1 MTSAR
6 LWVAGARP
14 RTLGAAIAPV
24 VVGTAAAHHA
34 SGSTSWGRAALALV
48 VALALQVGV
57 NYANDYSDGVRGTD
71 RDRRGPV
78 RLTATGLATPRA
90 VAIASGLAI
99 LVAAG
104 AGLAL
109 AALVSWWLLAVGAA
123 AIVAALGYTGGPR
136 PYGYHALGEVM
147 VLAFF
152 GFVAT
157 AGSAYVQ
164 VDRVPATAWWGSLT
178 VGLLAA
184 AILVANNVRDLDT
197 DATAGKRTLAV
208 RLGPTRARALYVVC
222 VAGAFLALVPAAFDA
237 PWALLA
243 LLATPL
249 AVGPI
254 RIVLNARQAPALVAA
269 LVATARL
276 EVVVGVL
283 LGVGLWIST

>member
-1 MTSAR
+1 MTGVR

-14 RTLGAAIAPV
+14 RTLGAAVAPV
-24 VVGTAAAHHA
+24 VVGTAAAHHDV
-34 SGSTSWGRAALALV
+34 GTTSWGRTALALV
-48 VALALQVGV
+48 VAVGMQVGV

-71 RDRRGPV
+71 RDRKGPV

-90 VAIASGLAI
+90 VATASALSL
-99 LVAAG
+99 LVAAV
-104 AGLAL
+104 AGLVL
-109 AALVSWWLLAVGAA
+109 AAIVSWWLVAVGAA

-136 PYGYHALGEVM
+136 PYGYHGLGEVM

-157 AGSAYVQ
+157 AGSAFVQ
-164 VDRVPATAWWGSLT
+164 IERVPGTAWWGSLT
-178 VGLLAA
+178 VGLLAT

-197 DATAGKRTLAV
+197 DAATGKRTLAV
-208 RLGPTRARALYVVC
+208 RLGPARTRALYVAC
-222 VAGAFLALVPAAFDA
+222 VGGAFLAVIPVALDA

-243 LLATPL
+243 LLAIPL
-249 AVGPI
+249 AVAPT
-254 RIVLNARQAPALVAA
+254 RAVLRSRDAPALVGA

-283 LGVGLWIST
+283 LAVGLWLSA

>member
-1 MTSAR
+1 MTGAG

-24 VVGTAAAHHA
+24 VVGTAAAHQA
-34 SGSTSWGRAALALV
+34 VGATSWGRAALALV
-48 VALALQVGV
+48 VAFGMQVGV

-90 VAIASGLAI
+90 VATASGIAFA
-99 LVAAG
+99 VAAG

-109 AALVSWWLLAVGAA
+109 AAIVSWWLVAVGAA
-123 AIVAALGYTGGPR
+123 AILAALAYTGGPR
-136 PYGYHALGEVM
+136 PYGYHGFGEVM

-157 AGSAYVQ
+157 AGSSFVQ
-164 VDRVPATAWWGSLT
+164 LERVPATAWWGSLT
-178 VGLLAA
+178 VGLLAS

-197 DATAGKRTLAV
+197 DAASGKRTLAV
-208 RLGPTRARALYVVC
+208 RLGSARARALYLVCIVGSFLTVV
-222 VAGAFLALVPAAFDA
+222 PIAFDA
-237 PWALLA
+237 PWAVAGLLA
-243 LLATPL
+243 APL
-249 AVGPI
+249 AIMPTRV
-254 RIVLNARQAPALVAA
+254 VLRAQDAPALVAA

-276 EVVVGVL
+276 EVVVALL
-283 LGVGLWIST
+283 LGVGLWVS